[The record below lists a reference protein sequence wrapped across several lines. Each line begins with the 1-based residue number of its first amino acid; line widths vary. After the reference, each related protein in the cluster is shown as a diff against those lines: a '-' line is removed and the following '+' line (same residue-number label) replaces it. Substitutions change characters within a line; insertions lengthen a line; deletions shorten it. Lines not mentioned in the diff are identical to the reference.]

1 MPSATLIGFTAIL
14 MWSLLSL
21 LTVASGTVPPFQLA
35 AMTFAIGGGLG
46 AATWLFRPGAPRA
59 LKQPWP
65 VWALGVGGLFGY
77 HALYFLALRLAPP
90 AEAQLVS
97 YLWPV
102 LIVLLSALLP
112 GERLRLHHVAG
123 ALIALCGTVLL
134 FAGRGVTLTG
144 AYLPGFAAAFVAA
157 FTWAIYSVL
166 SRRFAD
172 VPSDAVVGFCLATAV
187 LAAISHIVFEQTHW
201 PENLGQWLAV
211 AALGIGPVGA
221 AFYVWDIGMKRGD
234 IRVLGVASYLAP
246 LLSTLFLVLA
256 GYAACELRP
265 RSRDAADRRRWRARR
280 EGYASAQGLARR
292 PVLRRHLERC
302 KVKSRRDRAAHQ
314 CPRAEAFGSLPVV
327 GRHDALRPLAHRD
340 VGAELHAADRA
351 AGSSHLQHQRRTRVV
366 VPDLGRI
373 DAMPVRS
380 LALRQ
385 QESRSR
391 WKRRGRSHR
400 CAGRETSRGNARL
413 PDAASNRAGGSR
425 RRRQA
430 GAWRS
435 FQEELKARTDCPC
448 RAPRVKFSPR
458 TGEGVKRERHAM
470 RSFFGLVFGL
480 PR

>member
-172 VPSDAVVGFCLATAV
+172 VPSDAVVGFCLATAA
-187 LAAISHIVFEQTHW
+187 LAAISHIAVRADALAGESRPMACGRGARHRTGRRGILC
-201 PENLGQWLAV
+201 LGYRHEARRHPRARRRVLSRA
-211 AALGIGPVGA
+211 A
-221 AFYVWDIGMKRGD
+221 AFHAVSRARRLRG
-234 IRVLGVASYLAP
+234 LESG
-246 LLSTLFLVLA
+246 A
-256 GYAACELRP
+256 G
-265 RSRDAADRRRWRARR
+265 SGGAADRRRRRARR
-280 EGYASAQGLARR
+280 EGHD
-292 PVLRRHLERC
+292 LR
-302 KVKSRRDRAAHQ
+302 KD
-314 CPRAEAFGSLPVV
+314 
-327 GRHDALRPLAHRD
+327 
-340 VGAELHAADRA
+340 
-351 AGSSHLQHQRRTRVV
+351 
-366 VPDLGRI
+366 
-373 DAMPVRS
+373 
-380 LALRQ
+380 
-385 QESRSR
+385 
-391 WKRRGRSHR
+391 
-400 CAGRETSRGNARL
+400 
-413 PDAASNRAGGSR
+413 
-425 RRRQA
+425 
-430 GAWRS
+430 
-435 FQEELKARTDCPC
+435 
-448 RAPRVKFSPR
+448 
-458 TGEGVKRERHAM
+458 
-470 RSFFGLVFGL
+470 
-480 PR
+480 